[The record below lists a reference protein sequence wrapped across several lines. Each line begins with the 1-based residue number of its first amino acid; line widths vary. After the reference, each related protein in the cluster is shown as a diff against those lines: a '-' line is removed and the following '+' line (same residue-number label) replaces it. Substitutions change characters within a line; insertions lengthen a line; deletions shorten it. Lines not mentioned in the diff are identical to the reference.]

1 MGHWPIES
9 SNLSNAQA
17 ERWVGS
23 ARRECFDWLII
34 RGRPHLDL
42 VLDEYVDHY
51 NNARPHR
58 GLRLQPPNGQLRAVS
73 TGAIRCRPRLG
84 GILREYSR
92 LPCLAAA

>member
-1 MGHWPIES
+1 LLPDVLSES
-9 SNLSNAQA
+9 HS
-17 ERWVGS
+17 
-23 ARRECFDWLII
+23 FDWLII

-58 GLRLQPPNGQLRAVS
+58 GLRLQPPNGQFRAVS
-73 TGAIRCRPRLG
+73 TGEIRCRPRLG